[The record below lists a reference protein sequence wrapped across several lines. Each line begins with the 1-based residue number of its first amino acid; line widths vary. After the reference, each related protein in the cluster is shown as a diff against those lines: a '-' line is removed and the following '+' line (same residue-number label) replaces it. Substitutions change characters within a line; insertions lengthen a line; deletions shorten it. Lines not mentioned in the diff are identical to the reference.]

1 MSAGAGGEGKA
12 PTRVP
17 PPAVVWGVVG
27 QLVYLVALFLV
38 PEAPSVRAASPAMQ
52 AASPVLI
59 AASGAVGGQMAG
71 HVARVHG
78 GSPVR
83 SAAAAT
89 ALGGAG
95 LAALLWWFFVTP
107 GAVDGVFWSLAY
119 ALATNPAVP
128 AAVVPPGFGAAVLC
142 VGVAT
147 ARLPDRWDGSL
158 VGRRE

>member
-1 MSAGAGGEGKA
+1 MSAGAGGEGGA
-12 PTRVP
+12 EPTRVP
-17 PPAVVWGVVG
+17 APAVVWGVVG
-27 QLVYLVALFLV
+27 QLIYLFALFLV

-119 ALATNPAVP
+119 ALATNPVVP
-128 AAVVPPGFGAAVLC
+128 AAVVPPGFGVAALC

-147 ARLPDRWDGSL
+147 ARLPGRWDGAI
-158 VGRRE
+158 VE